1 MDLQWQRQTELWL
14 RLMGAKGQAAA
25 LRLALPQAGETL
37 YLEQSQ
43 GRARVSLCRPLARH
57 DQQETLLRLLS
68 LLQPDAGAGIPMRAW
83 LSGASLWL
91 SALAPPDS
99 GAEQWAELVRRQRL
113 LLDRA
118 SITGPA
124 TTR

>member
-14 RLMGAKGQAAA
+14 RFMGATDQAAA
-25 LRLALPQAGETL
+25 LSLALRRDNETI

-43 GRARVSLCRPLARH
+43 GRARISLCRPVIRQDLQAS
-57 DQQETLLRLLS
+57 LLRLLS
-68 LLQPDAGAGIPMRAW
+68 LLQPDAGAGIPLRAW
-83 LSGASLWL
+83 ISGTSIWL

-99 GAEQWAELVRRQRL
+99 GAELWAELLRRQRL

-118 SITGPA
+118 VITNSTP
-124 TTR
+124 RQ